1 MRGRLAKHFGAAY
14 PSSATTSTQPDEN
27 AMTRK
32 VRLACLLLVA
42 IAVPVLTQT
51 ALTAQESPSGADA
64 YVPIVGPGVSIDA
77 SPADQARMRDLID
90 DVDAEVMAMG
100 KLTQVIVDKLF
111 SFGELGFQ
119 ETETAAYLGALLR
132 DNGFDV
138 VDGVSGIPTAWFARW
153 GSGRPVISFGS
164 DVDGIPKAS
173 QQPGVSYHSPIVEG
187 APGHGEG
194 HNSGN
199 AVNIVAAIALK
210 RVMER
215 EGIQGTLVLWP
226 GVAEELVASKAWFV
240 RDGMFEDIDATLF
253 THVSSNMNVT
263 WGQANGT
270 GLVSLQFDFA
280 GQAAHGAGSPWRG
293 RSALDAV
300 ELMNVGWNFRREHL
314 RPDQR
319 SHYVINDGGDQ
330 PNVVPSQASVWYYI
344 REETQENIQTNMDI
358 AINMAQGAA
367 LMTDTEMSYQIL
379 GTAYPRHFNRVLAE
393 TMGEHITAV
402 GLPTWDENDQA
413 LARAVQEEMG
423 SAPRGLPTEASGV
436 SGPSETWRSG
446 GSDDI
451 GDISWTVPTITLR
464 FPANIPGL
472 PGHHWSSAITMATP
486 IAHKGSHYGA
496 RVMARTALEL
506 FLEPELIDEAWTYFN
521 DEQGSEHTYTPF
533 IDQNDPAP
541 IHLNAQIMRTYKPL
555 LEPFYYD
562 ETRFDTYLE
571 QLGITYPTIRR
582 PGSMTPEAA
591 PAPAGGSAPSSR

>member
-1 MRGRLAKHFGAAY
+1 MFRSLRQAVLPAA
-14 PSSATTSTQPDEN
+14 
-27 AMTRK
+27 
-32 VRLACLLLVA
+32 LLLA
-42 IAVPVLTQT
+42 APIA
-51 ALTAQESPSGADA
+51 AQQSPSGADA
-64 YVPIVGPGVSIDA
+64 YVPIGRTGISVDGPAGT
-77 SPADQARMRDLID
+77 QERLRDLID
-90 DVDAEVMAMG
+90 DVDAEVMAME
-100 KLTQVIVDKLF
+100 KQTQVMVDKLF

-119 ETETAAYLGALLR
+119 EFETAAYLGAMLR
-132 DNGFDV
+132 DEGFEV

-253 THVSSNMNVT
+253 THVSSNMSVT
-263 WGQANGT
+263 WGAANGT
-270 GLVSLQFDFA
+270 GLVSMQFDFE

-330 PNVVPSQASVWYYI
+330 PNVVPSKASVWYYI
-344 REETQENIQTNMDI
+344 REETQENIQSNMDI
-358 AINMAQGAA
+358 AIRMAEGAA

-393 TMGEHITAV
+393 TMGEHINAV
-402 GLPTWDENDQA
+402 GLPTWDENDQT

-423 SAPRGLPTEASGV
+423 SAPRGLPTEVSGV
-436 SGPSETWRSG
+436 SGPPETWRSG

-472 PGHHWSSAITMATP
+472 PGHHWSSAIAMATP

-496 RVMARTALEL
+496 RVMARTAMEL
-506 FLEPELIDEAWTYFN
+506 FLEPELIDDAWTYFN

-533 IDQNDPAP
+533 ISADDPAP
-541 IHLNAQIMRTYKPL
+541 IHLNREIMRTFKPM

-571 QLGITYPTIRR
+571 QLGITYPTVRR
-582 PGSMTPEAA
+582 PAGMTPDAPPAA
-591 PAPAGGSAPSSR
+591 GAPGGN